1 MKLGRLSHLH
11 SDWDQL
17 GQSSTVTDASSLVFH
32 IDKKRILIE
41 KSRIELV
48 AKGLAEIAY
57 SIGNTNNPDEFAQ
70 EMTED
75 LMVGLTDAEKQRHLQ

>member
-1 MKLGRLSHLH
+1 MKLGRLSHSH
-11 SDWDQL
+11 SDWDQFS
-17 GQSSTVTDASSLVFH
+17 QSSTVNDGASLVFDV
-32 IDKKRILIE
+32 DKKRVLIE

-48 AKGLAEIAY
+48 AKSLAEVAY

-75 LMVGLTDAEKQRHLQ
+75 LMVGLSNAEKQRHLQ